1 MNDQRM
7 DGFGTDAAPHT
18 SARRGLRRVAGGGR
32 GGGQAQHLRQPA
44 GGGRGLAAPPRP
56 QQSAAAAAA
65 TAAAGALSASDQAE
79 LAQFRIKK
87 GLCPTC
93 GQKTHKINVLTRKR
107 VPLTI
112 EGKCLAGTCLNCNQI
127 LPRDQAS
134 VAPTLDRVFHDTGHG
149 DDDDDDDDEDDDE
162 FDADL
167 VGERQRSNVPTGQ
180 GGTTPLGVL
189 ELTATRGVIPSEDEY
204 SVVSGLTMDP
214 ALLRMQSR
222 GLRQSTNTQLTERP
236 ENYIRQPHLSALTE
250 ENDDDDVERDPA
262 DLIRDDSDSDQYQ
275 ALRQIPTAK
284 ATNRAKD
291 MPKPPP
297 PQHDDGYDTG
307 SDIDDHTF
315 DIGRHYFGAT
325 PGRSQ
330 PSINSGS
337 SQNNFMDS
345 KICPSERDLSGFDV
359 EDSYRWSG
367 TSGSR
372 EAEDAK
378 EDQATKQILNKK
390 GAASTASSDPKP
402 INVYG
407 GSYEDVRNRIAQKH
421 SKGTDSGTSGAVETP
436 TADGSLLH
444 YGLVDSGSS
453 TNHAPKNQTGPMHDH
468 SRNTL
473 TTFDPP
479 SLPSD
484 SRRNIC
490 TEGEEAKVE
499 IEEIK
504 PPELATYKTMT
515 SAEIREIEDAFEA
528 LEKPSLVSWR
538 TGGSGGGGSS
548 RHGTASIRRKSSGG
562 PNNSTADTNVSVV
575 VSSEAAAGMTAQHNV
590 PGAEEALV
598 ILYCLHAYPDNP
610 DLNEKAFNALFTLAT
625 SADSRRKSEIL
636 SNNGVKCIVDG
647 LWRHMEVPTVQ
658 EAGLFALWALAVSE
672 ESSTVSKGA
681 KSITEGRALDA
692 TLISMQ
698 THLHFQSIQMAGCGI
713 LSCLARA
720 AKLEKKIDDG
730 TSSGAMFQI
739 ICALDMHSTASPVQE
754 WGIRALANECEI
766 STTNKMNLVRKDDG
780 SLGDGGDSGIL
791 SIYKAMKR
799 FPEELA
805 ILEWGLRLMHC
816 VSSYENAAVKMSA
829 SDKPIDR
836 VIEILEAR
844 KRDPEAMRLC
854 EEGIGVL
861 SNLSAFEQNNAP
873 MRFSGAIKTVSNI
886 MMHYPRVER
895 IQVLSCRLFANL
907 AITKDSRAAI
917 LRSDAPRIVLS
928 AMRAFST
935 CAALQEEAC
944 RLLRALCAESSDGRA
959 SVSGSAGISSA
970 VRAMTMH
977 ADSSEVQKQAAG
989 VFAGMAS
996 EESWC
1001 SLVAS
1006 SGALETIPKAMSD
1019 HPQDRSL
1026 QEICCVALRNLSTSS
1041 DARNELSAPD
1051 CLEPIIRTLELQ
1063 EDSEVVQENV
1073 CGILWNLSTNMSRGS
1088 RPLLGPG
1095 DVKHIVKAMQNFPDS
1110 PGTQKAACG
1119 ALWSLATL
1127 SDEVQNA
1134 VASNGGI
1141 DAIMC
1146 AFLLHQDKVELLEL
1160 ACGVLCSLSVNKRIV
1175 KAIADAGCIGAVT
1188 ELIRNHM
1195 TCSELFQTSCLFLH
1209 NMAFFDTN
1217 YAEEASAS
1225 CSSIIRAMKEN
1236 PDDATL
1242 IRAACCA
1249 LSSLAANAE
1258 ACRER
1263 IHACGGVS
1271 TIARA
1276 KERFRNFADVW
1287 CEAEGALAQLG
1298 SDVPA

>member
-1 MNDQRM
+1 M

-18 SARRGLRRVAGGGR
+18 SARRGLRRVVGGGR
-32 GGGQAQHLRQPA
+32 GGGQAQHQRQPA

-56 QQSAAAAAA
+56 QQSAAAAP

-127 LPRDQAS
+127 LPRGDQAS

-149 DDDDDDDDEDDDE
+149 DDDDDDDDDDE

-167 VGERQRSNVPTGQ
+167 VGERQRGNVPTRQ
-180 GGTTPLGVL
+180 GGPAPLGVL

-236 ENYIRQPHLSALTE
+236 ENYIRQPHLIALTE
-250 ENDDDDVERDPA
+250 ENDGDGLERDPA

-275 ALRQIPTAK
+275 ALRQIPTAT
-284 ATNRAKD
+284 ATNRAEDIQKS
-291 MPKPPP
+291 PP

-315 DIGRHYFGAT
+315 DIGRHYFGAKEVI
-325 PGRSQ
+325 PGKSQ

-337 SQNNFMDS
+337 SRNNFMDS
-345 KICPSERDLSGFDV
+345 KICPSDRDLSGFDV
-359 EDSYRWSG
+359 GDSYRWSG
-367 TSGSR
+367 TSAGR
-372 EAEDAK
+372 ETAVEK
-378 EDQATKQILNKK
+378 EDQATKQTLNKNS
-390 GAASTASSDPKP
+390 AASTASSDPKP

-407 GSYEDVRNRIAQKH
+407 GSYEDVRNRIAKKH
-421 SKGTDSGTSGAVETP
+421 SKGAGSGANGAVETP
-436 TADGSLLH
+436 TGDGSALH

-453 TNHAPKNQTGPMHDH
+453 TNDARKNQTGPMHDH
-468 SRNTL
+468 SRKTL

-484 SRRNIC
+484 SRRNSR
-490 TEGEEAKVE
+490 TGSEEAKVE
-499 IEEIK
+499 IEEMK

-528 LEKPSLVSWR
+528 LEKPSLISWR
-538 TGGSGGGGSS
+538 TGGSGGDSS
-548 RHGTASIRRKSSGG
+548 RHGSTPIRKKSCGG
-562 PNNSTADTNVSVV
+562 PNDSAADTNVTAV
-575 VSSEAAAGMTAQHNV
+575 VSSDAATGMTAQHNV
-590 PGAEEALV
+590 PGTEEAPV

-625 SADSRRKSEIL
+625 SVESRRKSEIL

-672 ESSTVSKGA
+672 ESGTVSKGA

-692 TLISMQ
+692 TLICMQ
-698 THLHFQSIQMAGCGI
+698 THLHFPSIQYAGCGI

-730 TSSGAMFQI
+730 TSSGAMFQVV
-739 ICALDMHSTASPVQE
+739 CALDMHSTISPVQE
-754 WGIRALANECEI
+754 WGIRALANECEN
-766 STTNKMNLVRKDDG
+766 STTNKMNLVRKGDG

-799 FPEELA
+799 FSGELD

-816 VSSYENAAVKMSA
+816 VSSYENAALKMSA
-829 SDKPIDR
+829 SDQPIDR

-854 EEGIGVL
+854 EEGIGAL

-873 MRFSGAIKTVSNI
+873 MRFAGTIKTVSNS

-935 CAALQEEAC
+935 CGALQEEAC
-944 RLLRALCAESSDGRA
+944 RLLRALCTESSDGRA
-959 SVSGSAGISSA
+959 SVSGSAGISSV

-977 ADSSEVQKQAAG
+977 TDSSKVQEQAAG

-1006 SGALETIPKAMSD
+1006 SGALATIPKAMSD

-1026 QEICCVALRNLSTSS
+1026 QEICCIALRNLSTGS

-1051 CLEPIIRTLELQ
+1051 RLEPIIRALELQ
-1063 EDSEVVQENV
+1063 EESEVVQENA

-1119 ALWSLATL
+1119 ALWSLAAL
-1127 SDEVQNA
+1127 SDEVQSA

-1146 AFLLHQDKVELLEL
+1146 AFLLHQEKVDLLEL

-1188 ELIRNHM
+1188 ELIRNHVS
-1195 TCSELFQTSCLFLH
+1195 CSELFQTSCLFLH
-1209 NMAFFDTN
+1209 NIAFFDTN
-1217 YAEEASAS
+1217 YAEEASAA

-1298 SDVPA
+1298 NDAPA

>member
-32 GGGQAQHLRQPA
+32 GGGQAHHQRQPA

-56 QQSAAAAAA
+56 QQSAAP

-112 EGKCLAGTCLNCNQI
+112 EGKCLAGTCLKCNQI

-134 VAPTLDRVFHDTGHG
+134 VTPTLDRVFHDTGHG
-149 DDDDDDDDEDDDE
+149 DDDDDEDDDEDD

-167 VGERQRSNVPTGQ
+167 VGERQRGNVPRQ
-180 GGTTPLGVL
+180 GGPAPLGVL

-250 ENDDDDVERDPA
+250 ENDSGDLERDPA

-275 ALRQIPTAK
+275 ALRKIPTAT
-284 ATNRAKD
+284 ATNRKKDIAK
-291 MPKPPP
+291 PPPP

-315 DIGRHYFGAT
+315 DIGRHYFGAKEVA

-330 PSINSGS
+330 RSINSGS
-337 SQNNFMDS
+337 SRNNFMDS
-345 KICPSERDLSGFDV
+345 KICPSDRDLSGFDV
-359 EDSYRWSG
+359 GDSYRWSG
-367 TSGSR
+367 TSADR
-372 EAEDAK
+372 DTAIVK
-378 EDQATKQILNKK
+378 EGHATKQTQKSNS
-390 GAASTASSDPKP
+390 AASTASSDPKP
-402 INVYG
+402 VNVYG
-407 GSYEDVRNRIAQKH
+407 GSYEDVRNRIAQKQ
-421 SKGTDSGTSGAVETP
+421 SKKADSGASGAVETP
-436 TADGSLLH
+436 TGDGSALH

-453 TNHAPKNQTGPMHDH
+453 TNDAPKNQTRPLHDH
-468 SRNTL
+468 SRKTL

-484 SRRNIC
+484 SRSA
-490 TEGEEAKVE
+490 EEAKVE
-499 IEEIK
+499 IEETK
-504 PPELATYKTMT
+504 PPELATYRTMT

-538 TGGSGGGGSS
+538 TGGSGGGSS
-548 RHGTASIRRKSSGG
+548 RHGSAPIRRKSSGG
-562 PNNSTADTNVSVV
+562 PNNSAADTNVTAVG
-575 VSSEAAAGMTAQHNV
+575 SSDAATGMTAQHNV
-590 PGAEEALV
+590 PGTEEAPV
-598 ILYCLHAYPDNP
+598 ILYCLHAYPDNS

-625 SADSRRKSEIL
+625 SVESRRESEIL

-672 ESSTVSKGA
+672 ESGTVSKGA

-698 THLHFQSIQMAGCGI
+698 THLHFPSIQYAGCGI

-720 AKLEKKIDDG
+720 AKLEKQIDDG
-730 TSSGAMFQI
+730 TSSGAMFQVV
-739 ICALDMHSTASPVQE
+739 CALDMHSTTSPVQE
-754 WGIRALANECEI
+754 WGIRALANECEN
-766 STTNKMNLVRKDDG
+766 STTNKMNLVRTGEG
-780 SLGDGGDSGIL
+780 SLGDGGDSGML

-799 FPEELA
+799 FPGELA
-805 ILEWGLRLMHC
+805 ILEWGLRLIHC

-854 EEGIGVL
+854 EEGIGAL

-873 MRFSGAIKTVSNI
+873 MRFAGTIKTVSNI

-895 IQVLSCRLFANL
+895 IQVLSCRLLANL
-907 AITKDSRAAI
+907 AIAKDSRTAI
-917 LRSDAPRIVLS
+917 VRSDAPRIVLS
-928 AMRAFST
+928 AMRSFSA

-959 SVSGSAGISSA
+959 SVSSSAGISSV

-977 ADSSEVQKQAAG
+977 AESSGVQEQAAG

-996 EESWC
+996 EESWS

-1006 SGALETIPKAMSD
+1006 SGALATIPKAMNG

-1041 DARNELSAPD
+1041 DARGELTAPD
-1051 CLEPIIRTLELQ
+1051 RLEPIIRALELQ
-1063 EDSEVVQENV
+1063 EESEIVQENA

-1088 RPLLGPG
+1088 RLLLGPG
-1095 DVKHIVKAMQNFPDS
+1095 DIKYIVKAMQNFPES

-1119 ALWSLATL
+1119 ALWSLSTQ
-1127 SDEVQNA
+1127 SDDIQNA

-1146 AFLLHQDKVELLEL
+1146 TFLLHQDKVELLEL

-1175 KAIADAGCIGAVT
+1175 KVIADAGCIGAVT
-1188 ELIRNHM
+1188 ELIRTHM
-1195 TCSELFQTSCLFLH
+1195 SCSALFQTSCLFLH
-1209 NMAFFDTN
+1209 NIAFFDMN
-1217 YAEEASAS
+1217 YAEEASAA
-1225 CSSIIRAMKEN
+1225 CSSIVRAMKEN

-1298 SDVPA
+1298 NDAPAS

>member
-7 DGFGTDAAPHT
+7 EGFGADAAPHT
-18 SARRGLRRVAGGGR
+18 SARRGIRRVAGGGR
-32 GGGQAQHLRQPA
+32 GGGHAQRRPP
-44 GGGRGLAAPPRP
+44 GGGRGLAAHPRP
-56 QQSAAAAAA
+56 QQSAAAPTAA
-65 TAAAGALSASDQAE
+65 TAAGAGALSASDQAE
-79 LAQFRIKK
+79 LAQFRVKK

-134 VAPTLDRVFHDTGHG
+134 VDHTLDRVFHDTGHG
-149 DDDDDDDDEDDDE
+149 DDDEDDDDDDEIE
-162 FDADL
+162 ADL
-167 VGERQRSNVPTGQ
+167 VGEVPRGNAPRP
-180 GGTTPLGVL
+180 GGAAPLGVL

-250 ENDDDDVERDPA
+250 ENDGDDLAGDPA

-275 ALRQIPTAK
+275 ALRKLPMTTAS
-284 ATNRAKD
+284 NRRED
-291 MPKPPP
+291 VPELRPP

-315 DIGRHYFGAT
+315 DIGRHYFGANEVA

-337 SQNNFMDS
+337 SRKNFMDS
-345 KICPSERDLSGFDV
+345 KICPSDRDLSGFDL
-359 EDSYRWSG
+359 EESYRWSG
-367 TSGSR
+367 TSAGR
-372 EAEDAK
+372 DTKVIK
-378 EDQATKQILNKK
+378 EDQTTKQTQNKM
-390 GAASTASSDPKP
+390 GDVSTASSDPKP
-402 INVYG
+402 TNVYG
-407 GSYEDVRNRIAQKH
+407 GSYEEVRNRIAKKH
-421 SKGTDSGTSGAVETP
+421 IAEADNAASGAVETP
-436 TADGSLLH
+436 TSEESALH

-453 TNHAPKNQTGPMHDH
+453 TNDAAKNQPGPLHDH
-468 SRNTL
+468 SRKTL
-473 TTFDPP
+473 TSFDPP
-479 SLPSD
+479 SLASD
-484 SRRNIC
+484 SFRNRH
-490 TEGEEAKVE
+490 TRGEEAKVE
-499 IEEIK
+499 IEETT
-504 PPELATYKTMT
+504 PPPLTTYKTMT

-538 TGGSGGGGSS
+538 TGGSGGSS
-548 RHGTASIRRKSSGG
+548 RHGSTPIQRKSSGD
-562 PNNSTADTNVSVV
+562 PNNSAADTNVGAVASTGT
-575 VSSEAAAGMTAQHNV
+575 ATTMTAQHNA
-590 PGAEEALV
+590 PGTEEAPV
-598 ILYCLHAYPDNP
+598 ILYCLHAYPDNA

-625 SADSRRKSEIL
+625 SAESRRKSEIL
-636 SNNGVKCIVDG
+636 SNDGVKCIVDG
-647 LWRHMEVPTVQ
+647 LWRHMEIPTVQ

-672 ESSTVSKGA
+672 ESGTVSKGA
-681 KSITEGRALDA
+681 KSIVEGRALDA

-698 THLHFQSIQMAGCGI
+698 THLHFPSIQYAGCGI

-730 TSSGAMFQI
+730 TSSGAMFQVV
-739 ICALDMHSTASPVQE
+739 CALDMHSTASQVQE
-754 WGIRALANECEI
+754 WGIRALVNECEN
-766 STTNKMNLVRKDDG
+766 STTNKMNLVKTGDG

-799 FPEELA
+799 FPGELA
-805 ILEWGLRLMHC
+805 ILEWGLRLIHC

-829 SDKPIDR
+829 ADKPIDR
-836 VIEILEAR
+836 VVEALEAR
-844 KRDPEAMRLC
+844 KRDPQAVRLC
-854 EEGIGVL
+854 EEGIGAL
-861 SNLSAFEQNNAP
+861 SNLSAFEQNIAP
-873 MRFSGAIKTVSNI
+873 MRFAGTIKTISNI

-935 CAALQEEAC
+935 CAALQGEAC
-944 RLLRALCAESSDGRA
+944 RLLRALCAEGSDGRA
-959 SVSGSAGISSA
+959 SVSGSAGISSV

-977 ADSSEVQKQAAG
+977 TDSSKIQEQAVG

-1006 SGALETIPKAMSD
+1006 SGALATIPKAMSD
-1019 HPQDRSL
+1019 HPQERSL

-1041 DARNELSAPD
+1041 DARNELTAPG
-1051 CLEPIIRTLELQ
+1051 CLEPIIRAMELQ
-1063 EDSEVVQENV
+1063 EESEVVQENV
-1073 CGILWNLSTNMSRGS
+1073 CGILWNISAKMSRGS
-1088 RPLLGPG
+1088 RPLLGPE

-1110 PGTQKAACG
+1110 LGTQKAACG

-1127 SDEVQNA
+1127 SDEIQNA
-1134 VASNGGI
+1134 IASNGGI

-1195 TCSELFQTSCLFLH
+1195 SCSTLFQTSCLFLH
-1209 NMAFFDTN
+1209 NIAFFDMN
-1217 YAEEASAS
+1217 YAEEASAA

-1287 CEAEGALAQLG
+1287 CEAEGALAQIG
-1298 SDVPA
+1298 NDAPAS